1 MSGASLPAALGAEL
15 LAGFPG
21 ALRQAGLAVDPG
33 RAMNFLRAVRVTRL
47 ASSGDLARAGRV
59 TLTASPDDFATYD
72 AVFEAWFGAAPQA
85 TELQAPDERE
95 NPPKERPRDGDQL
108 LELMDGDTAGHA
120 AADDLLRNRK
130 NFSRLNSAD
139 HDRLARITRRLDGLP
154 QNKSRKW
161 TASVQGHRID
171 LAGTARAARKT
182 FGETLRVMKLA
193 RPERPRRLLLLID
206 VSGSMKAQS
215 EATLRFAHLLTR
227 ARPKVETFCFGTRL
241 SRVTKTLRHRD
252 ADRALAG
259 LADIVFDFDGGTL
272 IGPSLEAFLS
282 VSRYAALVR
291 GAVVVV
297 FSDGLERGEPDAML
311 RSVERLARLGHRLA
325 WVTPL
330 AADPR
335 YRPVTRAM
343 AAILPSLDLVA
354 DGSGLAALEKLVGEL
369 GALERR
375 PRGQAARNFG
385 KEVQS

>member
-1 MSGASLPAALGAEL
+1 
-15 LAGFPG
+15 
-21 ALRQAGLAVDPG
+21 
-33 RAMNFLRAVRVTRL
+33 
-47 ASSGDLARAGRV
+47 
-59 TLTASPDDFATYD
+59 
-72 AVFEAWFGAAPQA
+72 
-85 TELQAPDERE
+85 
-95 NPPKERPRDGDQL
+95 
-108 LELMDGDTAGHA
+108 
-120 AADDLLRNRK
+120 LRNRK

-325 WVTPL
+325 WITPL